1 MTSAPSSMDADE
13 AAVLRAAEA
22 VGLTIPATSLAGVV
36 VYYRLARSMAQVLDS
51 VALTPAD
58 ESRSV
63 FRPVVPRPDGSAGT
77 GDEGLR

>member
-1 MTSAPSSMDADE
+1 VTPVSSPTDADE
-13 AAVLRAAEA
+13 AAVLQAAEA
-22 VGLTIPATSLAGVV
+22 VGLTIPAASLAGVV

-63 FRPVVPRPDGSAGT
+63 FRPVVPRADGSTGT